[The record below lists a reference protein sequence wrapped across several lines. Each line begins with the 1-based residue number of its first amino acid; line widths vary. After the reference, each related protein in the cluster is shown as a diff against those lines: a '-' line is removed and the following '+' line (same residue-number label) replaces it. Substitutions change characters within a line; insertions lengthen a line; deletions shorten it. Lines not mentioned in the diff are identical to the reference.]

1 MKAVNELV
9 VVLPPGLPTL
19 NASAAAELLAILLE
33 AQESQNIHA
42 DAA

>member
-1 MKAVNELV
+1 MKAVNELS
-9 VVLPPGLPTL
+9 VVLPPVPTL

-33 AQESQNIHA
+33 ARESQSVHA